1 MANIAC
7 FSRNRCT
14 TVEIVD
20 EQTTRSTCRVQDTVM
35 EAWVEVLVKAPNLD
49 IVEATGEIRRSGQGN
64 HIDMS
69 GDLQKVIGARV
80 GPGIKKIIRG
90 LIGDRPFVETLSAL
104 LDECCNGVIMSYT
117 RDVLLSAPNDP
128 LEDSRETNSQASI
141 GKATISFLSTECW
154 KMTFTASKLT
164 WILACPVWRSGPF
177 RDGGIGWKTPNAP
190 GLFLFF
196 RKRWASG

>member
-128 LEDSRETNSQASI
+128 LEERVFFSNMVRGNPRLYNSCA
-141 GKATISFLSTECW
+141 ALSEGSPLMEALELD
-154 KMTFTASKLT
+154 KKQKGA
-164 WILACPVWRSGPF
+164 A
-177 RDGGIGWKTPNAP
+177 DA
-190 GLFLFF
+190 
-196 RKRWASG
+196 